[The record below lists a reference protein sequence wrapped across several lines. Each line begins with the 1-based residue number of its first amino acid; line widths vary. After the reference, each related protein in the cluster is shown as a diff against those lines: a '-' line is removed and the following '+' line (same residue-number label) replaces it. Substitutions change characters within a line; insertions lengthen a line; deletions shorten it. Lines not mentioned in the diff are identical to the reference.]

1 MNSARSRHGL
11 HLLTP
16 QEVQA
21 DFPILSRTINGR
33 RLAYLD
39 SGASTQRPQSVI
51 DAVDH
56 YETQLHANVHRGVHT
71 LSQLATDAYEGARD
85 RVRRFINAASTREIV
100 FVRGTTEAINLVANS
115 WGRGGL
121 GSGGPAPGHLGP
133 DDEII
138 VSALEHHANLVPWQM
153 AAAATGAKLRVIP
166 IDDHGQIRFEA
177 FQALLN
183 DRTRLVAITHVSN
196 ALGTIVPVQRV
207 IAAAHHVGV
216 PVLVDGAQAVAH
228 TQVDVQALDCDFYCF
243 SGHKLYAPTGI
254 GVLYGREKLLEAM
267 PPWQGGGD
275 MIRTV
280 SYERSTWNDLPHKF
294 EAGTPNIS
302 GAIGLA
308 AAMDYL
314 EGLGIGHVAAHEHQ
328 LLAEA
333 TAALMRIPG
342 IHIHGTA
349 PDKAGIL
356 SFTLKGVHP
365 HDLGTVLDHEGV
377 AIRAGHH
384 CAMPLMDLL
393 GLPATARASFGCY
406 NSMLDVEQLEAAVRK
421 AVEVFR

>member
-1 MNSARSRHGL
+1 MNASRPRHGL
-11 HLLTP
+11 HLLQS
-16 QEVQA
+16 QEVRA
-21 DFPILSRTINGR
+21 DFPILSRKVNGR

-39 SGASTQRPQSVI
+39 SGASTQRPRAVI

-56 YETQLHANVHRGVHT
+56 YETHLHSNVHRGVHT
-71 LSQLATDAYEGARD
+71 LSQLATDAFEAARE
-85 RVRRFINAASTREIV
+85 RVRRFINAASVREIV
-100 FVRGTTEAINLVANS
+100 FVRGTTEAINLVAQS
-115 WGRGGL
+115 WGR
-121 GSGGPAPGHLGP
+121 SRLGP

-153 AAAATGAKLRVIP
+153 LAAAAGARLRVIP
-166 IDDHGQIRFEA
+166 IDEYGQIRFEA

-196 ALGTIVPVQRV
+196 ALGTIVPLQRV

-228 TQVDVQALDCDFYCF
+228 AQVDVRELDCDFYCF
-243 SGHKLYAPTGI
+243 SGHKLYGPTGI
-254 GVLYGREKLLEAM
+254 GVLYGRESLLDAM

-280 SYERSTWNDLPHKF
+280 TFERSTWNDLPHKF

-314 EGLGIGHVAAHEHQ
+314 ESLGITNVAAHEHE
-328 LLAEA
+328 LLAAA

-342 IHIHGTA
+342 VHIHGTA
-349 PDKAGIL
+349 EDKAGIL

-406 NSMLDVEQLEAAVRK
+406 NTMEDVEQLEAAVRK

>member
-1 MNSARSRHGL
+1 PL
-11 HLLTP
+11 
-16 QEVQA
+16 
-21 DFPILSRTINGR
+21 
-33 RLAYLD
+33 
-39 SGASTQRPQSVI
+39 
-51 DAVDH
+51 
-56 YETQLHANVHRGVHT
+56 
-71 LSQLATDAYEGARD
+71 
-85 RVRRFINAASTREIV
+85 
-100 FVRGTTEAINLVANS
+100 
-115 WGRGGL
+115 
-121 GSGGPAPGHLGP
+121 
-133 DDEII
+133 
-138 VSALEHHANLVPWQM
+138 
-153 AAAATGAKLRVIP
+153 
-166 IDDHGQIRFEA
+166 
-177 FQALLN
+177 
-183 DRTRLVAITHVSN
+183 
-196 ALGTIVPVQRV
+196 QRV

-228 TQVDVQALDCDFYCF
+228 AQVDVRELDCDFYCF
-243 SGHKLYAPTGI
+243 SGHKLYGPTGI
-254 GVLYGREKLLEAM
+254 GVLYGRESLLDAM

-280 SYERSTWNDLPHKF
+280 TFERSTWNDLPHKF

-314 EGLGIGHVAAHEHQ
+314 ESLGITNVAAHEHE
-328 LLAEA
+328 LLAAA

-342 IHIHGTA
+342 VHIHGTA
-349 PDKAGIL
+349 EDKAGIL

-406 NSMLDVEQLEAAVRK
+406 NTMEDVEQLEAAVRK

>member
-1 MNSARSRHGL
+1 MA
-11 HLLTP
+11 P
-16 QEVQA
+16 QQVQA
-21 DFPILSRTINGR
+21 DFPILSRSVNGR

-39 SGASTQRPQSVI
+39 SGASTQRPRAVI
-51 DAVDH
+51 DAVVQ
-56 YETQLHANVHRGVHT
+56 YETQLHSNVHRGVHT
-71 LSQLATDAYEGARD
+71 LSQLATDAFEGARE
-85 RVRRFINAASTREIV
+85 RARRFLNAASTREII
-100 FVRGTTEAINLVANS
+100 FVRGTTEAINLVAQS
-115 WGRGGL
+115 WGQGR
-121 GSGGPAPGHLGP
+121 SGNGHVGPG
-133 DDEII
+133 DEII
-138 VSALEHHANLVPWQM
+138 VSALEHHANLVPWQLL
-153 AAAATGAKLRVIP
+153 AEARGARLRVIP
-166 IDDHGQIRFEA
+166 IDDHGQIRFDA
-177 FQALLN
+177 YLALLN
-183 DRTRLVAITHVSN
+183 ERTRLVAITHVSN
-196 ALGTIVPVQRV
+196 ALGTVLPLQRV
-207 IAAAHHVGV
+207 IDAAHEVGV

-228 TQVDVQALDCDFYCF
+228 AHVDVRALGCDFYCF
-243 SGHKLYAPTGI
+243 SGHKLYGPTGI
-254 GVLYGREKLLEAM
+254 GVLYGREALLSEM
-267 PPWQGGGD
+267 PVWQGGGD

-314 EGLGIGHVAAHEHQ
+314 EQLGIDNVARHEHE
-328 LLAEA
+328 LLDAA

-342 IHIHGTA
+342 VHIHGTA
-349 PDKAGIL
+349 AEKAAIL

-406 NSMLDVEQLEAAVRK
+406 NTLADVEQLEAAVRK
-421 AVEVFR
+421 AVEVFG

>member
-1 MNSARSRHGL
+1 
-11 HLLTP
+11 
-16 QEVQA
+16 
-21 DFPILSRTINGR
+21 
-33 RLAYLD
+33 
-39 SGASTQRPQSVI
+39 
-51 DAVDH
+51 
-56 YETQLHANVHRGVHT
+56 VHS

-85 RVRRFINAASTREIV
+85 RVRRFLNAASVREIV
-100 FVRGTTEAINLVANS
+100 FVRGTTEAINLVAQS
-115 WGRGGL
+115 WGR
-121 GSGGPAPGHLGP
+121 SQLGP
-133 DDEII
+133 DDEIL

-153 AAAATGAKLRVIP
+153 LAAANGARLRVIP
-166 IDDHGQIRFEA
+166 IDEYGQIRFEA

-183 DRTRLVAITHVSN
+183 ERTRLVAITHVSN
-196 ALGTIVPVQRV
+196 ALGTIVPLQKV

-228 TQVDVQALDCDFYCF
+228 AQVDVRALDCDFYCF

-254 GVLYGREKLLEAM
+254 GVLYAREALLEAM

-280 SYERSTWNDLPHKF
+280 TYERSTWNDLPYKF

-314 EGLGIGHVAAHEHQ
+314 ESLGIANVAAHEHE
-328 LLAEA
+328 LLAAA
-333 TAALMRIPG
+333 TSALMRIPG

-349 PDKAGIL
+349 EDKAAIL

-406 NSMLDVEQLEAAVRK
+406 NTLEDVEQLEAAVRK
-421 AVEVFR
+421 AVEVFH

>member
-1 MNSARSRHGL
+1 MNAGRPRHGL
-11 HLLTP
+11 HLLQS
-16 QEVQA
+16 QEVRA
-21 DFPILSRTINGR
+21 DFPILSRRVNGR

-39 SGASTQRPQSVI
+39 SGASTQRPRAVI

-56 YETQLHANVHRGVHT
+56 YETHLHSNVHRGVHT
-71 LSQLATDAYEGARD
+71 LSQLATDAFEAARE
-85 RVRRFINAASTREIV
+85 RVRRFINAASVREIV
-100 FVRGTTEAINLVANS
+100 FVRGTTEAINLVAQS
-115 WGRGGL
+115 WGR
-121 GSGGPAPGHLGP
+121 SKLGP

-153 AAAATGAKLRVIP
+153 LAEAAGARLRVIP
-166 IDDHGQIRFEA
+166 IDEYGQIRVEA

-196 ALGTIVPVQRV
+196 ALGTIVPLQRV

-228 TQVDVQALDCDFYCF
+228 AQVDVRELDCDFYCF
-243 SGHKLYAPTGI
+243 SGHKLYGPTGI
-254 GVLYGREKLLEAM
+254 GVLYGRESLLDAM

-280 SYERSTWNDLPHKF
+280 TYERSTWNDLPHKF

-314 EGLGIGHVAAHEHQ
+314 ESLGIANVAAHEHE
-328 LLAEA
+328 LLAAA

-342 IHIHGTA
+342 VHIHGTA
-349 PDKAGIL
+349 EDKAGIL

-406 NSMLDVEQLEAAVRK
+406 NTMEDVEQLEAAVRK
-421 AVEVFR
+421 AVEVFH